1 LINSAILFLIFNRP
15 NEAKRVFEIIRDL
28 KPKKLYVVADGPRN
42 KVEEIQCSLARKVI
56 EVDWECEV
64 LTRFNKNNLGCKLNV
79 SSAIDWF
86 FQNEEQGII
95 LEDDVI
101 PTKDFF
107 IYCDELLE
115 KYKDDERIGGIS
127 GVNFVPN
134 LVKGIDA
141 SYFFSNH
148 IHIWGWATW
157 RRVWSKYDV
166 EMRGWTAT
174 KESRK
179 ELELNIGGWKNRS
192 YWGRIFDATSSGK
205 INTWDYQLVYMFYRN
220 NYLSITPKYNLV
232 ENIGF
237 NGLATHTS
245 GGKPKH
251 VVEMQT
257 LETILPLVHP
267 ASVEQ
272 NKSADMAVSQIV
284 FSTTILEELYVNIKS
299 RITKWMI

>member
-1 LINSAILFLIFNRP
+1 MINSAILFLIFNRP
-15 NEAKRVFEIIRDL
+15 NETKRVFEIIREL
-28 KPKKLYVVADGPRN
+28 KPKKLYVVGDGSRN

-64 LTRFNKNNLGCKLNV
+64 LTRFNTNNLGCRLNV

-86 FQNEEQGII
+86 FQNEERGII

-115 KYKDDERIGGIS
+115 KYKNDERIGAIS

-134 LVKGIDA
+134 VVKDIDA

-148 IHIWGWATW
+148 INIWGWATW
-157 RRVWSKYDV
+157 RRVWEKYDV
-166 EMRGWTAT
+166 EMRGW
-174 KESRK
+174 KVSKRDK
-179 ELELNIGGWKNRS
+179 ELFGLNIDGWKNRS
-192 YWGRIFDATSSGK
+192 YWSRIFDATSSGK

-220 NYLSITPKYNLV
+220 KYLSITPKYNLV

-251 VVEMQT
+251 VIEMQT
-257 LETILPLVHP
+257 LKTILPLVHP
-267 ASVEQ
+267 ASIEQ
-272 NKSADMAVSQIV
+272 NKPADMAVSQIV
-284 FSTTILEELYVNIKS
+284 FSTTILKELYLNIKS
-299 RITKWMI
+299 RIKKWMI